1 MMNRIK
7 VGCCGFPRGDFI
19 FAWEPQGEWRD
30 DVITALCQDLSLVH
44 CANPLERAMLYGKI
58 GYFRLHGGRNYRH
71 QYTDDELARL
81 WELSGNEAYVLF
93 NNIDMCDDA
102 LRFQELIR
110 SKE

>member
-44 CANPLERAMLYGKI
+44 CANPLERRALQREI
-58 GYFRLHGGRNYRH
+58 GYFRLYGGRNYRH

-81 WELSGNEAYVLF
+81 WELCSGETYVMF
-93 NNIDMCDDA
+93 NNITMYNDA
-102 LRFQELIR
+102 LRFKELTEGKR
-110 SKE
+110 